1 MKTYL
6 KIQLILLIVRG
17 LAAWR
22 WLLERRQGTLQLLFL
37 PHMEALRWNIGK
49 LKALAVFE
57 QARCRTPAYRAF
69 LAAQPAGAG
78 PRFRGLGLVPDLTAI
93 PVMDKENYVKPYSI
107 AARCRGGRVPTQ
119 GVIIDESSGS
129 SGLPTNWV
137 RGKAER
143 LANKRMLEF
152 GLTHLVGPGPYFI
165 LNAFAMGPWATG
177 VNITMGLTD
186 ISVLKSTGPDV
197 AKIANTLQF
206 FGPGQRYLILGYPP
220 FLKLLVDTAGLR
232 WADYDVTMLY
242 GGEGISEQL
251 RSYLLASGIRRV
263 YGSLGAS
270 DLELN
275 IGAENDFTI
284 GLRNALLTNPRL
296 ATQLLQFGGAL
307 PVIFQYNP
315 ADFHLETTAAGE
327 LLVTLCRPSYL
338 SPKIRYN
345 LHDRAQLIRFPELV
359 QLLAD
364 CGLSPADLAPTHS
377 DLPLLLH
384 YGRADMAVAFFGAKI
399 SPPDV
404 QEALLAV
411 PELARR
417 VASFTLLTSE
427 SAQGDKRF
435 RVCFE
440 LLDGQPL
447 HLRHHPALTEQ
458 FFAELRRINQD
469 FREAWR
475 MAPAAQHPEIE
486 CFAFH
491 TGPFAHDDV
500 RIKRRYIQAA
510 A

>member
-1 MKTYL
+1 MKTFLKTSLVLTLVYL
-6 KIQLILLIVRG
+6 

-22 WLLERRQGTLQLLFL
+22 YLLERRHGTMRLLFL

-57 QARCRTPAYRAF
+57 AARRRTPAYRQF
-69 LAAQPAGAG
+69 LASQAASRVP
-78 PRFRGLGLVPDLTAI
+78 FRGLVPDLSQVPI
-93 PVMDKENYVKPYSI
+93 MDKENYVKPYSI
-107 AARCRGGRVPTQ
+107 AARCRGGRVPAQ

-129 SGLPTNWV
+129 SGVPTNWV

-152 GLTHLVGPGPYFI
+152 GLARLVGPGPHFV

-186 ISVLKSTGPDV
+186 VAMLKSTGPDV
-197 AKIANTLQF
+197 PKIANTLQF
-206 FGPGQRYLILGYPP
+206 FGSGHRYLILGYPP
-220 FLKLLVDTAGLR
+220 FLKLLVDTAGLN
-232 WADYDVTMLY
+232 WADYDVSMIY
-242 GGEGISEQL
+242 GGEGISEL
-251 RSYLLASGIRRV
+251 MRDYLLAHGIRRV

-284 GLRNALLTNPRL
+284 GLRKELLRRPALASR
-296 ATQLLQFGGAL
+296 LLQFPGAV
-307 PVIFQYNP
+307 PVVFQFNP
-315 ADFHLETTAAGE
+315 ADFHLETTPEGE
-327 LLVTLCRPSYL
+327 LLVTLCRPGYL

-345 LHDRAQLIRFPELV
+345 LHDRAQIIRFPELKR
-359 QLLAD
+359 LLHN
-364 CGLSPADLAPTHS
+364 CGLRPEDLALEYS
-377 DLPLLLH
+377 DLPILLH
-384 YGRADMAVAFFGAKI
+384 YGRADMAVTYFGCKV

-411 PELARR
+411 PELAER
-417 VASFTLLTSE
+417 VASFTLFTSE
-427 SAQGDKRF
+427 GAQADKQL

-440 LLDGQPL
+440 LAERQPV
-447 HLRHHPALTEQ
+447 HLRHDDTLSDL

-469 FREAWR
+469 FRESWR
-475 MAPAAQHPEIE
+475 MVPVEQRPRVE
-486 CFAFH
+486 FYPFH
-491 TGPFAHDDV
+491 TGPFQGEDI

-510 A
+510 